1 MQHVSA
7 EAFPEQDPGSSENS
21 PETPSVSPVS
31 STGNAA
37 TSAGSSSAKPPV
49 SARKIQANR
58 SNSLSS
64 TGPTSRA
71 GKNRVR
77 WNSFKHGLL
86 AKALFL
92 RPIDG
97 EDPAEFHFFLNDLR
111 RDLEPVGMREE
122 MHVEGAAVCYWLI
135 QRSLRCEGGEIKRSQ
150 LKRRAPG
157 GDDFLGA
164 LVSVEATA
172 IDDHLS
178 IPTGSALERILRYRT
193 AAHKELSYHLAEL
206 ERLQRARKGDHV
218 PPPINVQ
225 VQ

>member
-1 MQHVSA
+1 MQHLSA

-31 STGNAA
+31 
-37 TSAGSSSAKPPV
+37 V
-49 SARKIQANR
+49 RKIQANR
-58 SNSLSS
+58 SNALKS

-77 WNSFKHGLL
+77 WNSYKHGLL
-86 AKALFL
+86 AKALFS

-97 EDPAEFHFFLNDLR
+97 EKPADFYRFLKELS
-111 RDLEPVGMREE
+111 RDLEPVGMLEE
-122 MHVEGAAVCYWLI
+122 VHVEGAAVRYWLI

-150 LKRRAPG
+150 LKRTAPG
-157 GDDFLGA
+157 GEDHLGA
-164 LVSVEATA
+164 LVSVEAAA

-178 IPTGSALERILRYRT
+178 IPTGSALDRILRYRT

-218 PPPINVQ
+218 PAPINVQ